1 MISDYK
7 PAEVKQRQK
16 NIRYTVKKKLN
27 DIDFSWTLFLD
38 RDGVINHQNMDGYIL
53 TWDEFV
59 FYDGVL
65 EAVSIFKSHFQH
77 TFIVTNQRGVGK
89 GHMSVDDLNYIH
101 DQMQTSIK
109 VAGGNINKVY
119 FCSDIDAS
127 SLGRK
132 PNTGMA
138 LQAKQEFP
146 TIDLTKSIMVGN
158 SISDMEFGRNIGAIT
173 VFLTTTNNT
182 ITDADERIDF
192 VFSSLIDFA
201 KALYL

>member
-1 MISDYK
+1 M
-7 PAEVKQRQK
+7 
-16 NIRYTVKKKLN
+16 NKKL
-27 DIDFSWTLFLD
+27 DHIDNSWTLFLD

-53 TWDEFV
+53 TWAEFV

-65 EAVSIFKSHFQH
+65 EAMSIFKALFQH

-101 DQMQTSIK
+101 DQMQTSID

-119 FCSDIDAS
+119 FCPDIDAS
-127 SLGRK
+127 SQGRK

-146 TIDLTKSIMVGN
+146 AIDFTKSIMVGN
-158 SISDMEFGRNIGAIT
+158 SLSDMEFGRNIGATT

-182 ITDADERIDF
+182 ITAADERIDF
-192 VFSSLIDFA
+192 VFPSLIDFA
-201 KALYL
+201 KSLEV

>member
-1 MISDYK
+1 M
-7 PAEVKQRQK
+7 
-16 NIRYTVKKKLN
+16 NKKL
-27 DIDFSWTLFLD
+27 DHIDNSWTLFLD

-53 TWDEFV
+53 TWAEFV

-65 EAVSIFKSHFQH
+65 EAMSIFKSHFQH
-77 TFIVTNQRGVGK
+77 SFIVTNQRGVGK
-89 GHMSVDDLNYIH
+89 GHMSVNDLHYIH
-101 DQMQTSIK
+101 DKMQTSIEI
-109 VAGGNINKVY
+109 AGGHINKVY
-119 FCSDIDAS
+119 FCPDIDAS
-127 SLGRK
+127 SPGRK

-146 TIDLTKSIMVGN
+146 AIDLTKSIMVGN
-158 SISDMEFGRNIGAIT
+158 SMSDMEFGRNIGAIT

-201 KALYL
+201 KALYV